1 MARFTPPEL
10 ESARFQAGDV
20 VAKAVDALKA
30 SVEEIGS
37 PLTVTTNMPAADA
50 STAGRVVLFVGET
63 GDVYTQYHRYICAY
77 DETEEEYIWV
87 DIDTA
92 GGG

>member
-20 VAKAVDALKA
+20 VADAVDALKA

-37 PLTVTTNMPAADA
+37 PLMVAAKMPTADA
-50 STAGRVVLFVGET
+50 SIAGRVVLFTGATGE
-63 GDVYTQYHRYICAY
+63 VYTQYHRYICAY
-77 DETEEEYIWV
+77 DETEEEFIWT
-87 DIDTA
+87 DIDA
-92 GGG
+92 VGGG